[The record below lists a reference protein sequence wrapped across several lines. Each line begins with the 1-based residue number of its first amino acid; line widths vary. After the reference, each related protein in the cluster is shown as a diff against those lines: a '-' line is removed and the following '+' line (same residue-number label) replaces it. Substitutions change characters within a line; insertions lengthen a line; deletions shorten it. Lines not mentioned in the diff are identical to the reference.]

1 MNEKLISEFFK
12 KTPIACGFQ
21 KVLLDKNGVPYNYE
35 FIYVNEQFEKLSK
48 MKITEII
55 GKTFGDIF
63 TTHFKNQDE
72 WNKKIIE
79 ASIKKDIFKLES
91 FDEITEKYLKIMEF
105 PINEEYCV
113 IVIYDETEEYYKD
126 KQVEGFFEANID
138 LLCVSDIYG
147 NFIKVNKEFENIL
160 GYDVNELEGISFL
173 TLIHEDD
180 IEPTLNVLNQLKGQ
194 NPILTFV
201 NRYKCK
207 NGKYKH
213 IEWRAHPKGT
223 VVYSSGRDISKKME
237 MENKLKTFNFELT
250 KLAEELKEKN
260 AVLEFIANKDKLTGL
275 YNRHYFDEI
284 IESIMDEADIKNQTI
299 SLVLFDLDHFKN
311 VNDIWGHPVGDIV
324 LKTTAEIAGSTIRKS
339 DILFRW
345 GGEEFIILMPKTSVN
360 EAIAVAEEIRKKI
373 EKNIFNEVGHLT
385 CSFGVAARLRYEAF
399 RKWYKKADEAVYRAK
414 EEGRNRVVN
423 FYEENSDIVININ
436 LEWTRNCQSGNKT
449 IDLQHYK
456 IMELGSEI
464 LSRSIV
470 GMKSKEFEEKLKLLL
485 KHIEDHF
492 VYEGNVLNEIN
503 YPDRKEH
510 MEMHSELMQKTLRLK
525 NYYDIG
531 KLTRTD
537 LFTFIFDEVI
547 IGHLIEQD
555 SKFFSYI
562 K

>member
-12 KTPIACGFQ
+12 KTPIACCFQ

-201 NRYKCK
+201 NRYKCE

-237 MENKLKTFNFELT
+237 MENKLKTFNFQLT

-436 LEWTRNCQSGNKT
+436 LEWTRNYQSGNKT